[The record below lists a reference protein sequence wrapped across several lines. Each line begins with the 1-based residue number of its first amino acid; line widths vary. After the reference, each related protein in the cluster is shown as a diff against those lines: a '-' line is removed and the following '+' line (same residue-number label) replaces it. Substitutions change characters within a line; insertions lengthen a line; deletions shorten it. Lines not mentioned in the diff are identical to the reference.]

1 MGATQKSQK
10 SMTGHAFTQFE
21 LTTIIVK
28 NLKHF
33 KDLNLTAVTKL
44 VLIELS
50 THYNE
55 AENGAVV
62 FPSLEYIAETICQ
75 SLTSV
80 KKAVKD
86 LINAG
91 LIIKTKRSNIK
102 GNFNK
107 YLFTSKITGLKMPER
122 INYACDTVKVQKTT
136 SEWAEN
142 EFLKQSESD
151 LFYIRTNK
159 QKQINKQKVFVF
171 KNFISKNGE
180 KLTQTQNKK
189 TDFEI
194 LLRKYANSQPNI
206 ENVEKFCNWAK
217 ASGKAAQ
224 FVNEMKKAESRGK
237 ALFQDNQE
245 FLKRHRKDALYASSE
260 IPECWK
266 ELKKRLFDLGQK

>member
-1 MGATQKSQK
+1 MGESQKSLK

-21 LTTIIVK
+21 LTTNIVK

-62 FPSLEYIAETICQ
+62 FPSLEYIAETIDQ

-80 KKAVKD
+80 KQAVKD

-91 LIIKTKRSNIK
+91 LIIKTKRSNVK

-107 YLFTSKITGLKMPER
+107 YLFTSKITGLKSPDR
-122 INYACDTVKVQKTT
+122 INYSCDTIKVQNST
-136 SEWAEN
+136 SERAEN
-142 EFLKQSESD
+142 EFLKQSDSD

-159 QKQINKQKVFVF
+159 QEQINKQKVFDF

-180 KLTQTQNKK
+180 KLTKTQNKK

-206 ENVEKFCNWAK
+206 ENIEKFCNWAK
-217 ASGKAAQ
+217 ATGKAAQ
-224 FVNEMKKAESRGK
+224 FVNEIKKAESRGK
-237 ALFQDNQE
+237 ALFKDNQE
-245 FLKRHRKDALYASSE
+245 FLKMHREDALNASSE
-260 IPECWK
+260 MPQCWK
-266 ELKKRLFDLGQK
+266 DLRQRLM